1 MVHGFFRP
9 IRNEDRSISVTTLD
23 LDAPDSVDSLEAVT
37 RVLSTLDAPAPKKGV
52 ETEFVERAGVIYVN
66 RVVPDVAV
74 NQFAED
80 EVVGAK
86 PVERSLQGDVEP
98 VVMLRAEKLGTLEAL
113 RYSEITEHEVPM
125 KPNHVEVEIYT
136 AGLNFRGTS
145 LI

>member
-66 RVVPDVAV
+66 RVVPDVAR
-74 NQFAED
+74 Q
-80 EVVGAK
+80 
-86 PVERSLQGDVEP
+86 PIR
-98 VVMLRAEKLGTLEAL
+98 
-113 RYSEITEHEVPM
+113 
-125 KPNHVEVEIYT
+125 
-136 AGLNFRGTS
+136 RG
-145 LI
+145 